1 MRPLAVLLG
10 VVMGSGV
17 ALFGGLVMTL
27 LVFLLLPEFHDRL
40 AGEFAPLVQAV
51 AWAALLTA
59 AAAAAFFGEV
69 RVRQWRR
76 PAQLA
81 MVIVLLGVGW
91 RYWPS

>member
-40 AGEFAPLVQAV
+40 AGEFAPLLQAV
-51 AWAALLTA
+51 AWAALLTG
-59 AAAAAFFGEV
+59 AAAAAFLGEI
-69 RVRQWRR
+69 RVRKWRR
-76 PAQLA
+76 AAQLA
-81 MVIVLLGVGW
+81 MLIVLLGVGW